1 MSEVSARA
9 KKEKMVKKE
18 KNPASKNGKNAK
30 KI

>member
-1 MSEVSARA
+1 MKSLLGPR
-9 KKEKMVKKE
+9 KEDGEEE